1 MTYAERIATI
11 AKEIA
16 AEADRLAKLEKSRS
30 EWVTPLREWVTIG
43 DSRHYIVGKDGKVA
57 AGLEG
62 MQREALKIHDSQ
74 IALSKSR
81 IEGLRFKL
89 VQVAKQ
95 GDAA

>member
-1 MTYAERIATI
+1 MTYAERIAAI

-16 AEADRLAKLEKSRS
+16 TEADRLAELEKSRS
-30 EWVTPLREWVTIG
+30 DWVTPQREWVAIG
-43 DSRHYIVGKDGKVA
+43 AGRHYVVGKDGKVA

-74 IALSKSR
+74 IALSKGR

-89 VQVAKQ
+89 VQAAKQ
-95 GDAA
+95 GGAA

>member
-1 MTYAERIATI
+1 MTYAEQVVKLAS
-11 AKEIA
+11 EIA
-16 AEADRLAKLEKSRS
+16 VEAERLAKLEKSRS

-43 DSRHYIVGKDGKVA
+43 DSRHYVVGKDGKVA

-81 IEGLRFKL
+81 IEGIRFRL

-95 GDAA
+95 DAAA